1 MANSTPFRRPSTDKQ
16 RPRLLFAA
24 ALVWFPGLALA
35 SEPIFSPA
43 DILNW
48 ETRAFE
54 GETQYK
60 SVEIDGRHAVH
71 ASCDNS
77 ASGLYLKKT
86 IDLERTPILEWS
98 WRVDKTFTGIDETTR
113 AGDDYPARVYV
124 VKDGGLL
131 RWRTRAIN
139 YVWASEKPE
148 GADWPNA
155 YASQARMLAV
165 RSGPPAETGQWF
177 SQRRNVREDFQRL
190 HDRAVDSIDAIAIM
204 TDCDDTESTIEAWY
218 GEIRF
223 VPE

>member
-1 MANSTPFRRPSTDKQ
+1 MAISNPFRYPPTDN
-16 RPRLLFAA
+16 RLPRLLLAVILA
-24 ALVWFPGLALA
+24 CPPGLALA
-35 SEPIFSPA
+35 SEPRFTPT

-48 ETRAFE
+48 EKEVFE
-54 GETQYK
+54 GETQYEP
-60 SVEIDGRHAVH
+60 VEIDGREALHAR
-71 ASCDNS
+71 CDNS

-98 WRVDKTFTGIDETTR
+98 WRVDETFSGIDETTR

-165 RSGPPAETGQWF
+165 RSGAPDETGQWVTE
-177 SQRRNVREDFQRL
+177 RRNVREDFRQL
-190 HDRAVDSIDAIAIM
+190 HDREIDTIDAVAIM
-204 TDCDDTESTIEAWY
+204 TDCDDTERTIEAWY
-218 GEIRF
+218 GKIRF
-223 VPE
+223 LPE